1 MIFPAQHSATS
12 VSCIRTTQ
20 FKSPHET
27 HHAKL
32 SLGNMQA
39 ILQYNEREKDSL
51 CCADVQKKTIS
62 ARLRELFTTSG
73 ASSSRRRNGP
83 TIYPRTR
90 LPPMLYHI
98 SFPFLFFFFF
108 CICICICDDGPPT
121 IIESS
126 AFRVSLLFIDDAA
139 NTKNKNEILLFGL
152 YVNITCVNHA
162 RSICSAA
169 AHKEDG
175 APSLQSVRAM

>member
-1 MIFPAQHSATS
+1 MRTSKRRRFPRGFVNYSRLLGPLAAEEEMVPPFIPERGFLPCYIISLFP
-12 VSCIRTTQ
+12 SCI
-20 FKSPHET
+20 
-27 HHAKL
+27 
-32 SLGNMQA
+32 
-39 ILQYNEREKDSL
+39 
-51 CCADVQKKTIS
+51 
-62 ARLRELFTTSG
+62 
-73 ASSSRRRNGP
+73 
-83 TIYPRTR
+83 
-90 LPPMLYHI
+90 
-98 SFPFLFFFFF
+98 FF

-175 APSLQSVRAM
+175 APSL